1 MGQHPLM
8 QRIGKGFGFGLPDF
22 PPHIRWQIFGFPLDL
37 VESTDV
43 FQGLGRQFAL
53 VGLVQVIKLAPG
65 VGHTADFGNAVAE
78 PGLVASVIIT
88 DQLAPPVT
96 QEGSGVFRLH
106 GWVRSRK

>member
-53 VGLVQVIKLAPG
+53 VGLVQVIELAPG

-96 QEGSGVFRLH
+96 RGRFGRVRLRL
-106 GWVRSRK
+106 GAKS

>member
-1 MGQHPLM
+1 M

-53 VGLVQVIKLAPG
+53 VGLVQVIELARAWAIQPI
-65 VGHTADFGNAVAE
+65 
-78 PGLVASVIIT
+78 SVMP
-88 DQLAPPVT
+88 LPNPA
-96 QEGSGVFRLH
+96 L
-106 GWVRSRK
+106 